1 MESVKKAKF
10 FQSEISFHN
19 YENNTYFWQK
29 KCNICKKKN
38 GKKVILSLN
47 CPKQNRCLCFI
58 VYFQSFVFHREGKK
72 LLQKLSR
79 MKVFLNQAF

>member
-29 KCNICKKKN
+29 KCNICKKKT
-38 GKKVILSLN
+38 GKKSSLVLTVLSKTVVCVSLYI
-47 CPKQNRCLCFI
+47 F
-58 VYFQSFVFHREGKK
+58 S
-72 LLQKLSR
+72 LLFSIERARSSWKSYPE
-79 MKVFLNQAF
+79 